1 MTISFKCPSCAKPYN
16 VPDQLAGKKSKC
28 NCGNQFVIP
37 AAAST
42 PQVTPQTA
50 PMPSPGLPPQ
60 SNPNAAV
67 GANPLG
73 GMPAPAA
80 GQTPLGGFPTP
91 PAGANPPG
99 GMPMPPSGANPLG
112 GMPAAPGG
120 NPLGGLPAGTPGMQA
135 GGWNTPAGGAK
146 AKGKKSSGSSK
157 KGLWIGVS
165 IGAVL
170 LIAGGVTAFLMPGGD
185 ENAEQA
191 SNDGETTAEAS
202 QTSTGGSSTQGGPG
216 QGGDMSSMMG
226 NMTDPGSGDPGNMG
240 GGMSGPGMGGDPG
253 NMGEGMMDPGSG
265 EDPSAG
271 GNFGAGPGT
280 DPSLGGGDPAAGGNF
295 GAGPGTDPSLGGG
308 DPAAGGNFG
317 AGPGTD
323 PSLGGGAPAAGGN
336 FGAGPGTDPSA
347 GAGNPFGN
355 GGSNGGG
362 IPNADLPTIRRAIG
376 TNDFE
381 KVSVANM
388 QLLKLMTAT
397 LKKIHDPAS
406 AIAQMDTLKQLESVF
421 QLSTNTMKKMKKPTQ
436 AEKTQLA
443 RKFGLAGRD
452 VLTKYNKEVDRVTKI
467 KGLSQ
472 DVVLQIKKIMQL
484 SN

>member
-99 GMPMPPSGANPLG
+99 GMPMPPAGANPLG

-308 DPAAGGNFG
+308 
-317 AGPGTD
+317 
-323 PSLGGGAPAAGGN
+323 APAAGGN

>member
-323 PSLGGGAPAAGGN
+323 PS
-336 FGAGPGTDPSA
+336 A

-467 KGLSQ
+467 KGFSQ